1 MVQYL
6 MYFAHF
12 SKTLPCTMH
21 PQQSN
26 QGGLWERHV
35 LGELEAVIS
44 RFKKVNKICRHFVYY
59 YDERNLISNI

>member
-1 MVQYL
+1 
-6 MYFAHF
+6 
-12 SKTLPCTMH
+12 MH